1 MIKGN
6 GEASENERLTQQRV
20 GSAVGQHGALSVVA
34 HQRDNRARRR
44 IDRLKLRGDV
54 RGAQCISHD
63 CRRAVTPGGAHVD
76 DFVTGYRYSDGEA
89 CARSAASNANARGS
103 VARWS
108 EWRQTSNDHVQHDVA
123 YDDDS
128 TDHDRRAKDTAISP
142 AKVALATT
150 RSRLT
155 CTLAPAV

>member
-6 GEASENERLTQQRV
+6 GEASEDERLTQQRV

-34 HQRDNRARRR
+34 HQRDNRAGRR
-44 IDRLKLRGDV
+44 IDWLKLRGDV
-54 RGAQCISHD
+54 RRAQCISHD
-63 CRRAVTPGGAHVD
+63 GRGTVTPGGSDVDHV
-76 DFVTGYRYSDGEA
+76 VTGGRDRDSEA
-89 CARSAASNANARGS
+89 RARSATGDANARGS
-103 VARWS
+103 VARGS

-123 YDDDS
+123 DDDNP
-128 TDHDRRAKDTAISP
+128 TNHDRRASDTAISP
-142 AKVALATT
+142 ATVAFDTT